1 MKEVT
6 QNLIYKLVL
15 DKIIEREEAEVYIF
29 GLQQMLINIV
39 NITVLFII
47 GICMHMIVETGVFV
61 LSFIAFRKYA
71 GGYHSKTRLGCFAL
85 TNAVV
90 MVVLSVMKYL
100 RVNISIYLGLYL
112 MSVLIIFMFAPV
124 ETENKKLD
132 SIERVIYRKR
142 AIIVLI
148 VQSIIVGVLLIFK
161 WYVISKCIMLS
172 GFVLCC
178 SMLSGMI
185 KASMKN

>member
-6 QNLIYKLVL
+6 QNLIYKLVS

-61 LSFIAFRKYA
+61 LSFIAFRKYV
-71 GGYHSKTRLGCFAL
+71 GGYHSKTQLGCFTL
-85 TNAVV
+85 TNIVV
-90 MVVLSVMKYL
+90 LIALSVMKYM
-100 RVNISIYLGLYL
+100 RINIYIYIGLYL
-112 MSVLIIFMFAPV
+112 FAAVIIFLYAPI
-124 ETENKKLD
+124 EAENKKLD
-132 SIERVIYRKR
+132 SIERVICTKR

-161 WYVISKCIMLS
+161 WYVISKCIIL
-172 GFVLCC
+172 GGIALCC
-178 SMLSGMI
+178 SMIFGML
-185 KASMKN
+185 NTYLN

>member
-1 MKEVT
+1 M
-6 QNLIYKLVL
+6 NLVNTIVLMIMGIYM
-15 DKIIEREEAEVYIF
+15 
-29 GLQQMLINIV
+29 QMLFE
-39 NITVLFII
+39 TVI
-47 GICMHMIVETGVFV
+47 FV
-61 LSFIAFRKYA
+61 ISFKAFRKYA

-90 MVVLSVMKYL
+90 LVVLSVMKYL

-161 WYVISKCIMLS
+161 WYVISKCIIL
-172 GFVLCC
+172 GGIALCC
-178 SMLSGMI
+178 SMILGML
-185 KASMKN
+185 NTYLN

>member
-1 MKEVT
+1 MYT
-6 QNLIYKLVL
+6 Y
-15 DKIIEREEAEVYIF
+15 
-29 GLQQMLINIV
+29 GLQQVCMNLVNTIVLMIMGIYMQMLFE
-39 NITVLFII
+39 TVI
-47 GICMHMIVETGVFV
+47 FV
-61 LSFIAFRKYA
+61 ISFKAFRKYA

-90 MVVLSVMKYL
+90 LVVLSVMKYL

-132 SIERVIYRKR
+132 SIERVICTKR

-161 WYVISKCIMLS
+161 WYVISKCIIL
-172 GFVLCC
+172 GGIALCC
-178 SMLSGMI
+178 SMIFGML
-185 KASMKN
+185 NTYLN

>member
-1 MKEVT
+1 M
-6 QNLIYKLVL
+6 NLVNTIVLMIMGIYM
-15 DKIIEREEAEVYIF
+15 
-29 GLQQMLINIV
+29 QMLFE
-39 NITVLFII
+39 TVI
-47 GICMHMIVETGVFV
+47 FV
-61 LSFIAFRKYA
+61 ISFKAFRKYA

-85 TNAVV
+85 TNAVAQA
-90 MVVLSVMKYL
+90 VLSVMKYL

-161 WYVISKCIMLS
+161 WYVISKCIIL
-172 GFVLCC
+172 GGIALCC
-178 SMLSGMI
+178 SMIFGSGLDSTK
-185 KASMKN
+185 KAAVSNSFSKFLIIF

>member
-6 QNLIYKLVL
+6 QNLIYKLVS

-71 GGYHSKTRLGCFAL
+71 GGYHSKTQLGCFTL
-85 TNAVV
+85 TNIVV
-90 MVVLSVMKYL
+90 LIALSVMKYM
-100 RVNISIYLGLYL
+100 RINIYIYIGLYL
-112 MSVLIIFMFAPV
+112 FAAVIIFLYAPI
-124 ETENKKLD
+124 EAENKKLD
-132 SIERVIYRKR
+132 SIERIVYRKR
-142 AIIVLI
+142 AMIVL
-148 VQSIIVGVLLIFK
+148 VFQTLLVAMLGLLK
-161 WYVISKCIMLS
+161 YHNMSKCIMLS

-178 SMLSGMI
+178 SMLFGMI
-185 KASMKN
+185 KAGMKN

>member
-1 MKEVT
+1 M
-6 QNLIYKLVL
+6 NLVNTIVLMIMGIYM
-15 DKIIEREEAEVYIF
+15 
-29 GLQQMLINIV
+29 QMLFE
-39 NITVLFII
+39 TVI
-47 GICMHMIVETGVFV
+47 FV
-61 LSFIAFRKYA
+61 ISFKAFRKYA

-90 MVVLSVMKYL
+90 LVVLSVMKYL
-100 RVNISIYLGLYL
+100 RVNISSYLGLYL

-161 WYVISKCIMLS
+161 WYVISKCIIL
-172 GFVLCC
+172 GGIALCC
-178 SMLSGMI
+178 SMIFGML
-185 KASMKN
+185 NTYLN

>member
-1 MKEVT
+1 
-6 QNLIYKLVL
+6 
-15 DKIIEREEAEVYIF
+15 
-29 GLQQMLINIV
+29 
-39 NITVLFII
+39 
-47 GICMHMIVETGVFV
+47 
-61 LSFIAFRKYA
+61 
-71 GGYHSKTRLGCFAL
+71 
-85 TNAVV
+85 
-90 MVVLSVMKYL
+90 
-100 RVNISIYLGLYL
+100 

-132 SIERVIYRKR
+132 SIERVICTKR